1 MSEKKSLTIKTELS
15 GANLQMFEELKALY
29 KIKTDVEL
37 VKLLINLEYWSI
49 RKELGR
55 IPIK

>member
-1 MSEKKSLTIKTELS
+1 MSDKKSLTIKTELS

-29 KIKTDVEL
+29 KIKPDVEL

-49 RKELGR
+49 RKKLGR
-55 IPIK
+55 IPI